1 MFINTGSLIPLA
13 KVGVGD
19 IVDIDGIMDL
29 LIDEANAYFH

>member
-1 MFINTGSLIPLA
+1 MFINTDSLIPLA
-13 KVGVGD
+13 KVDVRD

>member
-13 KVGVGD
+13 KVDVRD
-19 IVDIDGIMDL
+19 IVDIDRIMDL